1 MAKVLETWGS
11 YAGAGVSEYA
21 GQEAAR
27 RAGAFAQGWRA
38 TADSARRPVMLGVEL
53 EQDCHC
59 G

>member
-11 YAGAGVSEYA
+11 YAGAGVSEYS

-27 RAGAFAQGWRA
+27 RASAFAQDWRA
-38 TADSARRPVMLGVEL
+38 TANPAGRPAGLGVEL
-53 EQDCHC
+53 GQDCHC